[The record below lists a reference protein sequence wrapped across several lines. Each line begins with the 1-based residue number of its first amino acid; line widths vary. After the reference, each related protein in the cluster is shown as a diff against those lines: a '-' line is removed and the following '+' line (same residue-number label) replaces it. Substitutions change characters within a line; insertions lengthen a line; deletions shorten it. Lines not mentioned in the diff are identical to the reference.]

1 MQTKA
6 KTASQTVIHIRLDAS
21 LKERI
26 RNYRAKKQLERT
38 PLSSDEKAILSLID
52 RGLEAET
59 LNS

>member
-1 MQTKA
+1 MGTKA
-6 KTASQTVIHIRLDAS
+6 KTPSETVIHVRLDAN

-38 PLSSDEKAILSLID
+38 PISSDEKAILSLVD